1 MFVFCRNNKMEIDKK
16 KEFKNL
22 SIQNVPSKKDQDLQ
36 NKIRSIIGY
45 EDDIINK
52 KDAANKLKI
61 DYNKVIYFDQENKL
75 TKENIDSEKQINKF
89 ISNVFDNSSND
100 NSNKNKNIKSNN
112 NLPIFNEIQKGSNI
126 KFNFN
131 INNNFFNSNISN
143 NDNKNI
149 IEQEKNLGK
158 YTEKNNYYTYD
169 NSINNSNKNYNN
181 FNIIDNSQRISYL
194 NFYNNNLNINNSK
207 SKYFSLYFLLFNFLL
222 IFY

>member
-1 MFVFCRNNKMEIDKK
+1 MEIDKK